1 VRALEALEMAGTA
14 ESVQILKQVAA
25 GAPDTLPTTQAQA
38 SLARLGQ
45 K

>member
-1 VRALEALEMAGTA
+1 V
-14 ESVQILKQVAA
+14 LKGMAA

-38 SLARLGQ
+38 ILTRLGQ